1 MGHAAPTRRI
11 DAAALVLLGFFIGL
25 VVVVVLG
32 VAVRGPPHFVCSST
46 LRIEPA
52 GPNAWPLVCEGGR

>member
-1 MGHAAPTRRI
+1 MGHAAPTRRV

-25 VVVVVLG
+25 VVGVVLG
-32 VAVRGPPHFVCSST
+32 TAARRPPHVVCSST

-52 GPNAWPLVCEGGR
+52 GPGAWTLVCEGGR